1 MGREIAGLTFC
12 RGGLV
17 YAKEMMGKSN
27 LLRGESGRF
36 SGRNVVV
43 LLAILAISVS
53 VATRTFHGFD
63 LYHASVQS
71 AQSHAMRQHLAADA
85 VVLTAPVSTLSTML
99 LPVAAPHAPP
109 TDPQVRT
116 VVELT
121 DSLYHRPPPSISLL

>member
-1 MGREIAGLTFC
+1 ML
-12 RGGLV
+12 
-17 YAKEMMGKSN
+17 GKSN
-27 LLRGESGRF
+27 LRGENGRISGR
-36 SGRNVVV
+36 SVVV

-63 LYHASVQS
+63 LYYASVQS

-85 VVLTAPVSTLSTML
+85 VVLAAPVSTLSAML

-116 VVELT
+116 VELT
-121 DSLYHRPPPSISLL
+121 ESLYHRPPPSISLL